1 MTRVSQAKLVLPD
14 CLYMSIGSVQRINT
28 SLIIR
33 RRHHLLHISLATSTT
48 VLPNS
53 PYPKTQSEPE
63 RKRNKRTFPTH
74 TRGYSQGLNR
84 TLEESPVA
92 GSEVRVQGR
101 ARHPSAV

>member
-1 MTRVSQAKLVLPD
+1 MHVHRVSSTYQYVTHRRRR
-14 CLYMSIGSVQRINT
+14 CR
-28 SLIIR
+28 R
-33 RRHHLLHISLATSTT
+33 RRHHLLHISLATSAT

-84 TLEESPVA
+84 NLEESPVA